1 MSHMPTALVVLLL
14 GGLACSVPYVLLRK
28 IGGMGRT
35 LRAYGAGFLAS
46 SATSLGMLLTTQGV
60 LAVPIH
66 DADRVIGSGLLC
78 AVVGPVV
85 GVLAAKRSRSRLQR
99 PPARQVGSPGSAAP
113 DST

>member
-1 MSHMPTALVVLLL
+1 
-14 GGLACSVPYVLLRK
+14 
-28 IGGMGRT
+28 
-35 LRAYGAGFLAS
+35 
-46 SATSLGMLLTTQGV
+46 MLLTTQGV

-85 GVLAAKRSRSRLQR
+85 GVLAAKQSRSQLQR
-99 PPARQVGSPGSAAP
+99 PPARQVGSPGASVP